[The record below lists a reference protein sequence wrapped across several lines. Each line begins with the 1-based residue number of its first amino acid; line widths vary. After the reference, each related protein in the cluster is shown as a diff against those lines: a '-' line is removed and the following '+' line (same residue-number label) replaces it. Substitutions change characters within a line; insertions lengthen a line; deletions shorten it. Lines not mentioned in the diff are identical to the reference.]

1 MATIISL
8 GIFYSYIWAAMAEY
22 NNWDRLC
29 STMSLQFL
37 LFNYLHK
44 TLADPY
50 IWDQPYTT
58 EMPSTCRHII
68 CQQDLITKI
77 IIYSIWL
84 WNFNSYMYV
93 MDIVVLVS
101 LTDTLD
107 PLLIFRVCNI
117 LEPGAATWAYSP
129 I

>member
-1 MATIISL
+1 
-8 GIFYSYIWAAMAEY
+8 
-22 NNWDRLC
+22 
-29 STMSLQFL
+29 MSLQFL

-44 TLADPY
+44 TLPEPY
-50 IWDQPYTT
+50 IWDQLYTT
-58 EMPSTCRHII
+58 EMAGTCRHII

-77 IIYSIWL
+77 IIYSIL
-84 WNFNSYMYV
+84 IRWNFSSYMYA